1 MTLKEV
7 LDKYELTPYRVAK
20 DGGMPYPTLNIV
32 TRGDRDWKSLSF
44 YNLEKIAAGIGID
57 VISLIRQLEK

>member
-1 MTLKEV
+1 MTLKDVIE
-7 LDKYELTPYRVAK
+7 KYDVTPYRVSK
-20 DGGMPYPTLNIV
+20 DGDVPYSTLNIV

-57 VISLIRQLEK
+57 VITLIRELEK